1 MKAWQVGYRLQFGWL
16 LVIVGLPSCT
26 KWQVQQVPPRQL
38 LAEGQPDK
46 IRVARNDTRKVVL
59 QRPEIRGDSLYGIRD
74 ESALRLD
81 KAGRQTSRHGAH
93 EAMALAEV
101 QNVAVRKTNPVT
113 TGLLVG
119 AGVALGFFAISLSQL
134 DDR

>member
-1 MKAWQVGYRLQFGWL
+1 MKNSQVRHRLQFGWL
-16 LVIVGLPSCT
+16 LVVVGLPSCT

-38 LAEGQPDK
+38 LADGRLEK
-46 IRVARNDTRKVVL
+46 IRVVRNDNVKVVL
-59 QRPEIRGDSLYGIRD
+59 QRPEIRRDSLYGIRD

-81 KAGRQTSRHGAH
+81 KAGRQTSRHGAK
-93 EAMALAEV
+93 ETMALVDV
-101 QNVAVRKTNPVT
+101 QNVAVRKTDPVT

-134 DDR
+134 DR

>member
-1 MKAWQVGYRLQFGWL
+1 MQNSQVGHRLQFGWL
-16 LVIVGLPSCT
+16 LVMVGLSSCT

-38 LAEGQPDK
+38 LADGQPEK
-46 IRVARNDTRKVVL
+46 IRVARNDKVKVVL

-81 KAGRQTSRHGAH
+81 RAGRQTTRHGAH
-93 EAMALAEV
+93 EAMALV
-101 QNVAVRKTNPVT
+101 DIQNVAVRKTDPVT

-119 AGVALGFFAISLSQL
+119 AGVALGFFAIGLSQV
-134 DDR
+134 DR